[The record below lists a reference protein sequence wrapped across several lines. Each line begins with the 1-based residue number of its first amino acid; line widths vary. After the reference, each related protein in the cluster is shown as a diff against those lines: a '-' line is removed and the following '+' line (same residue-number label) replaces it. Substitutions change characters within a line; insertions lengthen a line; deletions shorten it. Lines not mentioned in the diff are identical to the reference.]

1 MEKPDSF
8 RFSGGPGLPLRGQLE
23 RGWKGAGAI
32 LWDPYRKNGAVG
44 VACAMQGQASD
55 SAPHMTL
62 PSTLSP
68 ILGTWPDQNLQ
79 AIYQSLGC
87 DRVEIKVAYVH
98 GAMVLKWHAWDLT
111 NHVPLLLMQREL
123 LALTEAE
130 VEGKGDGKLG
140 RLTGMR
146 FMGWVFLS
154 RPWGLSWFCKGIR
167 KVSDVDEPFSVSCP
181 SASSRAPSSGRARNR
196 ASYRARGDPGSVST
210 VTCGVRACLPSV
222 SCSRTATRAPIFCM
236 CAGC

>member
-1 MEKPDSF
+1 MGKPDSL

-23 RGWKGAGAI
+23 RGWKWAGAI
-32 LWDPYRKNGAVG
+32 LWDPQRKNGPVG
-44 VACAMQGQASD
+44 VACGMQGQASD

-68 ILGTWPDQNLQ
+68 VLGSWPDQNLQ

-87 DRVEIKVAYVH
+87 DCVEIKGAYVH
-98 GAMVLKWHAWDLT
+98 GAMVLKWHACALT
-111 NHVPLLLMQREL
+111 NHVPVLLMQREL

-140 RLTGMR
+140 RLTGMG
-146 FMGWVFLS
+146 FVGWVFLS
-154 RPWGLSWFCKGIR
+154 RPWDPSWFCKGIR
-167 KVSDVDEPFSVSCP
+167 KVSDVDDPFSVSCP

-210 VTCGVRACLPSV
+210 VACSVRASLPSV
-222 SCSRTATRAPIFCM
+222 SASRTASRAPFFCR
-236 CAGC
+236 CAG

>member
-1 MEKPDSF
+1 MGKPASL

-23 RGWKGAGAI
+23 RGWKWAGAI
-32 LWDPYRKNGAVG
+32 LWDPQRKNGPVG
-44 VACAMQGQASD
+44 VACGMQGQASD

-68 ILGTWPDQNLQ
+68 VLGTWPDQNLQ

-87 DRVEIKVAYVH
+87 DCVEIKGAYVH
-98 GAMVLKWHAWDLT
+98 GAMVLKWHAWALT
-111 NHVPLLLMQREL
+111 NHVPVLLMQREL

-140 RLTGMR
+140 RLTGMG
-146 FMGWVFLS
+146 FVGWVFLS
-154 RPWGLSWFCKGIR
+154 RPWDPSWFCKGIR
-167 KVSDVDEPFSVSCP
+167 KVSDVDDPFSVSCP
-181 SASSRAPSSGRARNR
+181 SASSRTPSSGRARNR

-210 VTCGVRACLPSV
+210 VACSVRARLPSV
-222 SCSRTATRAPIFCM
+222 SSSRTASRAPVFCM
-236 CAGC
+236 CAG